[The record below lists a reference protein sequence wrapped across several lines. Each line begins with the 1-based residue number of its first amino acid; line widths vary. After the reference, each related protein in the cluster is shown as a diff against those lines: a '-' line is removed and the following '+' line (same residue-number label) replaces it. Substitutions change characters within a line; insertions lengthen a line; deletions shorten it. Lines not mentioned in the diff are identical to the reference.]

1 MGARRWA
8 PGSAEVVER
17 GGSGEAA
24 ETEGRSSGRLLRRA
38 VCGGERRGERERCGG
53 LHWGRVCSAE
63 EREATR
69 RIRAVGKTDS
79 PFSWAGLLGFC
90 GLVMLQMC
98 GLKRALDA
106 KKASN

>member
-1 MGARRWA
+1 MASDEESASAVVASIGA
-8 PGSAEVVER
+8 G
-17 GGSGEAA
+17 
-24 ETEGRSSGRLLRRA
+24 
-38 VCGGERRGERERCGG
+38 
-53 LHWGRVCSAE
+53 VCSAE